1 MHLGLSEEAL
11 SITGSLKLSVNRSA
25 SPKKTLRSY
34 SWPIRQDPDT
44 KLPDPQAETNEL
56 RPASGANS
64 SVPSPAHSNA
74 RLTALP
80 GSHALQSVLM
90 LTESILTEGTVA
102 MWALPLVA
110 VPKGSA
116 SALQCAG

>member
-1 MHLGLSEEAL
+1 MRMHLGLSEEAL
-11 SITGSLKLSVNRSA
+11 SITVSLKLSVNRSA

-80 GSHALQSVLM
+80 GSYALQRVLM
-90 LTESILTEGTVA
+90 LTESILTEGTVT
-102 MWALPLVA
+102 MWALP
-110 VPKGSA
+110 
-116 SALQCAG
+116 